1 MTDPSTDVEA
11 GGWNRMVSARGGI
24 RSTTAHVTGLALL
37 FISLGMLL
45 SAVVEYVDGTN
56 GAALLMAAT
65 ATAVSGAALWW
76 STRPGALDHATIFT
90 AVGTTWLVASAFGAL
105 PYLFAGTF
113 AVAGRPWAV
122 VLADALFESIS
133 GYSCTG
139 STVFGGHNPIGSQ
152 GSGVLLYRQLTQ
164 WAGGMG
170 IVVLVVT
177 VLPSLRASGLGLID
191 AEAPGM
197 GVDRLAPRVK
207 DTATHFWKLYTGLTA
222 LIAVGLLA
230 AGMGPF
236 DAIAHAL
243 TTASTGGF
251 STRDASIGHWDSLSV
266 ELVLVVAMVLGAAN
280 FTLHWRSLAS
290 RRIVHF
296 RDHEFRGYLTIL
308 GVGTLLV
315 AGMLAIDGM
324 GVGRAL
330 RMAVFNVVTLGTS
343 SGFGNAT
350 GAGSGGDFVRWTAG
364 PQMILLFLMVFGG
377 CAGSTA
383 GGVKVVRLR
392 VGMSHAYR
400 TLRGFR
406 RPRALFPVRQGARTV
421 PEAIVERIAG
431 FMVVYGML
439 VVVGTVAVT
448 ALGTDLVTAV
458 GGVIGALG
466 NMGPALGDVGP
477 ADSFVD
483 GFSTP
488 ARMVLA
494 VLMLVGRLEIFPML
508 LMLVAPYRSLRG
520 AGRSNRP

>member
-1 MTDPSTDVEA
+1 MTDPMTGQEVGRRD
-11 GGWNRMVSARGGI
+11 RMLQSRGRF
-24 RSTTAHVTGLALL
+24 RSTTAHVTGLALM
-37 FISLGMLL
+37 FISMGMLL
-45 SAVVEYVDGTN
+45 SAAVEYLDGTR
-56 GAALLMAAT
+56 GTALLLATVVTAALGT
-65 ATAVSGAALWW
+65 ALWW
-76 STRPGALDHATIFT
+76 STRPGTLDHATIFT

-105 PYLFAGTF
+105 PYIFAGTF

-139 STVFGGHNPIGSQ
+139 STVFGGHNPIGAQ

-197 GVDRLAPRVK
+197 GVDRLAPRVR
-207 DTATHFWKLYTGLTA
+207 DTATRFWKLYAGLTA

-251 STRDASIGHWDSLSV
+251 STRDASIGHWDSLGV

-280 FTLHWRSLAS
+280 FTLHWRSLS
-290 RRIVHF
+290 LRRIVHF
-296 RDHEFRGYLTIL
+296 RDHEFRGYLAIL
-308 GVGTLLV
+308 GLGTLLV
-315 AGMLAIDGM
+315 AGMLVMDGM
-324 GVGRAL
+324 GSGRAL

-350 GAGSGGDFVRWTAG
+350 GAGSSGDFVRWAAG

-377 CAGSTA
+377 CTGSTA
-383 GGVKVVRLR
+383 GGVKVMRLR
-392 VGMSHAYR
+392 VGMAHAYR

-406 RPRALFPVRQGARTV
+406 RPRALFPVWQGARTV
-421 PEAIVERIAG
+421 PEALVARIAG

-439 VVVGTVAVT
+439 VVVGTMVVT
-448 ALGTDLVTAV
+448 ALGADLVTAV

-477 ADSFVD
+477 TDSFVD
-483 GFSTP
+483 GFSAP

-494 VLMLVGRLEIFPML
+494 FLMLVGRLEIFPML
-508 LMLVAPYRSLRG
+508 IMLVAPYRSLRG
-520 AGRSNRP
+520 AGRGGRF

>member
-56 GAALLMAAT
+56 GAALLIAAA

-207 DTATHFWKLYTGLTA
+207 DTATRFWKLYTGLTA

-251 STRDASIGHWDSLSV
+251 STRDASIGHWDSLGV

-350 GAGSGGDFVRWTAG
+350 GAGSGGDFVRWAAG

-520 AGRSNRP
+520 AGRRNRP